1 MGKGITQGDPASPM
15 IFNTMLDAVLLVVLA
30 EVCRPQEAHHG
41 LVGAVGGR
49 NLILYVDDIRISVRD
64 PDWVQDALSVMVDMF
79 LRISLEMNL
88 EKTKAMV

>member
-1 MGKGITQGDPASPM
+1 M
-15 IFNTMLDAVLLVVLA
+15 
-30 EVCRPQEAHHG
+30 
-41 LVGAVGGR
+41 
-49 NLILYVDDIRISVRD
+49 RD